1 MEEDATSRKTQP
13 VRGLVKLTAQAT
25 LGLADLVEAVHA
37 RVLQGPLAA
46 GADANN
52 RTGGLT
58 GLVYRSIRGVTR
70 LAGAGADE
78 LLGLLE
84 PALQAGGAFPQGDA
98 LVSALNG
105 VLGDHLERTHN
116 PLALPMSLRAGGR
129 ELVRHNAERA
139 ADLAPDL
146 AAALPAAGGA
156 PLVMIHGLCMND
168 RQWRSAATGH
178 DHGAALARDLG
189 FTPLYLRYNTGLHIA
204 RNGEAL
210 ATLLE
215 ALVTH
220 WPGPP
225 RPLTL
230 LGHSMGGLVA
240 RSALHHGVAAGHRW
254 PGQVGDLLFLGT
266 PHHGAPLER
275 LGHWFER
282 LLGQTP
288 YAAPFARLGRLRSEG
303 ITDLRHGSL
312 VAQDWQGRDR
322 FAPTPAVPQHL
333 PLPASVRCYAVAGS
347 LGSEPDELK
356 NRLLGDGLVPLDSA
370 LGRHRDPQRTL
381 AFAPE
386 RQWIAQG
393 VGHLALLEDA
403 AVYAQL
409 LQWLRPWQP
418 A

>member
-1 MEEDATSRKTQP
+1 MVEPPSRRGHP
-13 VRGLVKLTAQAT
+13 ARGLVKLTASAT

-37 RVLQGPLAA
+37 RVLNGPLAA
-46 GADANN
+46 GREAPE

-84 PALQAGGAFPQGDA
+84 PALGPGLPQGEA
-98 LVSALNG
+98 LVAALNG
-105 VLGDHLERTHN
+105 VLGDRLEQSHN
-116 PLALPMSLRAGGR
+116 PLAIPMALHHGGR
-129 ELVRHNAERA
+129 PLALQSA
-139 ADLAPDL
+139 ALL
-146 AAALPAAGGA
+146 AALPGAGDA
-156 PLVMIHGLCMND
+156 PLVLIHGLCMNEQ
-168 RQWRSAATGH
+168 QWLYGGH

-204 RNGEAL
+204 RNGQAL
-210 ATLLE
+210 AALLE
-215 ALVTH
+215 ELVAQ
-220 WPGPP
+220 WPG
-225 RPLTL
+225 RLRHLTL

-240 RSALHHGVAAGHRW
+240 RSALHYGAVAGQRW
-254 PGQVGDLLFLGT
+254 PSLVSDLLCLGT

-275 LGHWFER
+275 LGHWFEL

-288 YAAPFARLGRLRSEG
+288 YVAPFARLGRLRSGG

-312 VAQDWQGRDR
+312 LEEDWQGRDR
-322 FAPTPAVPQHL
+322 FSPGPALPRHL
-333 PLPASVRCYAVAGS
+333 PLPSQVRCYTVAGS
-347 LGSEPDELK
+347 IGARRKDLK
-356 NRLLGDGLVPLDSA
+356 DRLLGDGLVPLDSA
-370 LGRHRDPQRTL
+370 LGRHPDPQRTL

-386 RQWIAQG
+386 RQWIG
-393 VGHLALLEDA
+393 HGLGHLALLGDP

-409 LQWLRPWQP
+409 LRWLRPWHTTRS

>member
-1 MEEDATSRKTQP
+1 MTGDGPSGKRQP

-46 GADANN
+46 GPEAGN

-84 PALQAGGAFPQGDA
+84 PALGAGGAFPQGDA

-116 PLALPMSLRAGGR
+116 PLALPMRLRAGG
-129 ELVRHNAERA
+129 H
-139 ADLAPDL
+139 DLALNPADL
-146 AAALPAAGGA
+146 AAALPDAGGA
-156 PLVMIHGLCMND
+156 PLVLIHGLCMND
-168 RQWRSAATGH
+168 QQWRSATTGH

-215 ALVTH
+215 TLVTQ
-220 WPGPP
+220 WPVPLK
-225 RPLTL
+225 RLTL

-240 RSALHHGVAAGHRW
+240 RSALHQGMAAGHRW
-254 PGQVGDLLFLGT
+254 PGQVSDLLFLGT
-266 PHHGAPLER
+266 PHQGAPLER
-275 LGHWFER
+275 LGHAFER

-303 ITDLRHGSL
+303 ITDLRHGS
-312 VAQDWQGRDR
+312 VAAQDWQGRDR
-322 FAPTPAVPQHL
+322 FAHAPAVPQHV

-347 LGSEPDELK
+347 LGAEREGLK
-356 NRLLGDGLVPLDSA
+356 NRVLGDGLVPLDSA
-370 LGRHRDPQRTL
+370 LGRHRDPQRAL
-381 AFAPE
+381 VFAPE
-386 RQWIAQG
+386 RQWVAQG

-403 AVYAQL
+403 GVYAQL
-409 LQWLRPWQP
+409 LQWLRPWQQ